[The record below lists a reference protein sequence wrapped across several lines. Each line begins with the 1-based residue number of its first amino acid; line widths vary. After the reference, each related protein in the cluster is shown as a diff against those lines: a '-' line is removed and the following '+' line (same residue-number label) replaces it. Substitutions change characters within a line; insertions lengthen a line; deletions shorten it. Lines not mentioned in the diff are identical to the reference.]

1 MLIERYYTLPLSLCL
16 LIFVLVGR
24 VSYAL
29 ECQSETYNDI
39 SFLEST
45 DTFSPYDKIFLK
57 IFCDEIPTG
66 KQTFYVK
73 WTKDDLGVIR
83 TDKQEVEVVSP
94 DGFMVYFWIKLHKS
108 GVLSSGLT
116 NKDFDDTYYGDWT
129 VDVFVDDLSIS
140 VNKFSVKEGSE

>member
-1 MLIERYYTLPLSLCL
+1 LQIERYYILPLSFCILT
-16 LIFVLVGR
+16 FVAVGHA
-24 VSYAL
+24 SYAL
-29 ECQSETYNDI
+29 ECRSDTCNDI
-39 SFLEST
+39 SFVEST
-45 DTFSPYDKIFLK
+45 NTFSPYDKIFLK
-57 IFCDEIPTG
+57 IFCEEIPTG
-66 KQTFYVK
+66 KQTFYVN

-116 NKDFDDTYYGDWT
+116 NKDFDEKYYGNWT
-129 VDVFVDDLSIS
+129 AEAFVNDLSIS